1 MVAGGNAEVRLA
13 EERLMRRAA
22 ADAIR
27 NPPDLALIAHVPTAT
42 LRRAVPV
49 ALEKLG
55 PFTEPE
61 PSEGAT
67 IELASGRY
75 VVVIY
80 GLVTERLYIHA
91 ANPDGVAA
99 VVDFLRESKIGEASI
114 EWLDPRFSAVT
125 AAAGPQLTPVRT

>member
-1 MVAGGNAEVRLA
+1 MP
-13 EERLMRRAA
+13 RAVE
-22 ADAIR
+22 DEFR
-27 NPPDLALIAHVPTAT
+27 TPPDLALTAPVPAAT
-42 LRRAVPV
+42 LWRAIPIT
-49 ALEKLG
+49 LEKLG

-75 VVVIY
+75 VVVIF
-80 GLVTERLYIHA
+80 GLVTERLYVHA

-99 VVDFLRESKIGEASI
+99 VADFLRESKIGEASI

-125 AAAGPQLTPVRT
+125 AAAGQQLTPVRT

>member
-1 MVAGGNAEVRLA
+1 MAGGIPEVRYR

-27 NPPDLALIAHVPTAT
+27 NPPELALIAHVPAAT
-42 LRRAVPV
+42 LRRAIPV
-49 ALEKLG
+49 TLEKLG

-67 IELASGRY
+67 IELASGRH
-75 VVVIY
+75 VMVIF
-80 GLVTERLYIHA
+80 GLTTERLYIHA

-99 VVDFLRESKIGEASI
+99 VADFLRESKIGEASS
-114 EWLDPRFSAVT
+114 EWLVT
-125 AAAGPQLTPVRT
+125 SFYTVTDADGTDIRSLLT

>member
-1 MVAGGNAEVRLA
+1 
-13 EERLMRRAA
+13 MRRAA

-27 NPPDLALIAHVPTAT
+27 NPPNLALIAHVPAAT
-42 LRRAVPV
+42 LRRAIPIP
-49 ALEKLG
+49 LQKLG

-75 VVVIY
+75 VGVIF
-80 GLVTERLYIHA
+80 GLMTERLYVHA
-91 ANPDGVAA
+91 ANPEGVEA
-99 VVDFLRESKIGEASI
+99 VADFLRESKIGEASI

-125 AAAGPQLTPVRT
+125 SVAASPLVPARN

>member
-1 MVAGGNAEVRLA
+1 
-13 EERLMRRAA
+13 MRRAA
-22 ADAIR
+22 ANAIR
-27 NPPDLALIAHVPTAT
+27 NPPALALIAHVPVAT
-42 LRRAVPV
+42 LRRAIPV

-75 VVVIY
+75 VGIIF
-80 GLVTERLYIHA
+80 GLVTERLSIYA

-99 VVDFLRESKIGEASI
+99 VADFLRESKIGEASI
-114 EWLDPRFSAVT
+114 EWMDPRFSGAI
-125 AAAGPQLTPVRT
+125 AAAGQPLTPVRT

>member
-1 MVAGGNAEVRLA
+1 
-13 EERLMRRAA
+13 MRRAA
-22 ADAIR
+22 VDAIR
-27 NPPDLALIAHVPTAT
+27 NPPDLALIAHVPAAT
-42 LRRAVPV
+42 LRRAIPI

-75 VVVIY
+75 VAVIF
-80 GLVTERLYIHA
+80 GLVTERLYVHA
-91 ANPDGVAA
+91 ANPDGVVA
-99 VVDFLRESKIGEASI
+99 VADFLRESKIGEASI

-125 AAAGPQLTPVRT
+125 AAAGQQLTPVRS

>member
-1 MVAGGNAEVRLA
+1 
-13 EERLMRRAA
+13 MRRAA

-27 NPPDLALIAHVPTAT
+27 NPPDLALIARVPAAT
-42 LRRAVPV
+42 VRRAIPI

-67 IELASGRY
+67 IELASGRH
-75 VVVIY
+75 VMVIF
-80 GLVTERLYIHA
+80 GLITERLYIHA

-99 VVDFLRESKIGEASI
+99 VADFLRESKIGEASI
-114 EWLDPRFSAVT
+114 EWLDPRFSAAT
-125 AAAGPQLTPVRT
+125 AAAAQPLVPAGN

>member
-1 MVAGGNAEVRLA
+1 
-13 EERLMRRAA
+13 MRRAA

-27 NPPDLALIAHVPTAT
+27 NPADLALIAHVPAAT
-42 LRRAVPV
+42 LRRAGPV
-49 ALEKLG
+49 DIEKLG

-75 VVVIY
+75 VGVIY

-91 ANPDGVAA
+91 ANPDA
-99 VVDFLRESKIGEASI
+99 VVAVADFLRESKIGEASI

-125 AAAGPQLTPVRT
+125 SALGSQLTPVRT

>member
-1 MVAGGNAEVRLA
+1 
-13 EERLMRRAA
+13 MRRAA

-27 NPPDLALIAHVPTAT
+27 NPPDLALIAHVPSAT
-42 LRRAVPV
+42 LRRAVPI
-49 ALEKLG
+49 ALEELG

-67 IELASGRY
+67 VELASGRC

-91 ANPDGVAA
+91 ANPEGGAA
-99 VVDFLRESKIGEASI
+99 VADFLRESKIGEASI
-114 EWLDPRFSAVT
+114 EWLDPRFSAAT
-125 AAAGPQLTPVRT
+125 AAGAQPLVPARR

>member
-1 MVAGGNAEVRLA
+1 MALGYVP
-13 EERLMRRAA
+13 ERLMRRAA
-22 ADAIR
+22 PDAIR
-27 NPPDLALIAHVPTAT
+27 NPLDLALIAHVPAAT
-42 LRRAVPV
+42 LRRAIPIP
-49 ALEKLG
+49 LEKLG

-75 VVVIY
+75 VVAIY

-99 VVDFLRESKIGEASI
+99 VADFLRESRVGEASI

-125 AAAGPQLTPVRT
+125 TAMAEPRVPARN